1 MIQSLCDTDFSTY
14 LLSWGMLAMHL
25 SLLFKDLNEEKTNE
39 FGNAYETL
47 LFLTL
52 VLGSATDIFC
62 DLDQIA

>member
-1 MIQSLCDTDFSTY
+1 MF
-14 LLSWGMLAMHL
+14 L

-39 FGNAYETL
+39 LGNSFETL

-52 VLGSATDIFC
+52 VLGSATDVLR